1 MRTPPESVRH
11 PERGASLIEVM
22 VALVVLA
29 VGILAVGR
37 LFPAGSQS
45 QLQSRMTSTASYYA
59 RQKAEGLRTLAGSHA
74 DLATGRHPAGTA
86 TENLGDGGQ
95 WRRHYDVSQLPSPL
109 TSVRRIV
116 VTVNWTYMG
125 TRTVTDTIY
134 LRR

>member
-1 MRTPPESVRH
+1 MRTPSPH
-11 PERGASLIEVM
+11 AERGASLVEVM

-45 QLQSRMTSTASYYA
+45 QMQSRMTTTAAYYA
-59 RQKAEGLRTLAGSHA
+59 RQKAEYLRTLPGSHA
-74 DLATGRHPAGTA
+74 DMAVGRHPAGTA
-86 TENLGDGGQ
+86 TEDLGDNGS
-95 WRRHYDVSQLPSPL
+95 WHRYYDVATLPAPL

-116 VTVNWTYMG
+116 VTVNWTWQG
-125 TRTVTDTIY
+125 TKTVRDTIY